1 MDLSAYVEGVCACPD
16 PHSLK
21 RLLISTLMDAYD
33 VKALSGFAF
42 PFGSATSK
50 GLRDPIISTFPEVVQ
65 IAYRSEMAEHDP
77 LMLAAMTLGAP
88 LQFSKI
94 EHTLPLSPATKQ
106 VLDLMRDS
114 GLHDGVMTPVF
125 AKPGFYAYF
134 SAAFDRERHDLKP
147 SDLRIIKII
156 FDEFY
161 FRHRELTRAQ
171 NGALSK
177 RERQVLVAMAEEKS
191 NAEIAATLGISEH
204 TVDTYV
210 RRCFAKLDVSSRA
223 QAVLKFLG
231 GGAYGMRVHRS
242 ISPTSGQSSI
252 E

>member
-1 MDLSAYVEGVCACPD
+1 MDLSAYIEGVYACPEA
-16 PHSLK
+16 HSLK
-21 RLLISTLMDAYD
+21 RLLISTLRDAYD

-42 PFGSATSK
+42 PFGGAIAA
-50 GLRDPIISTFPEVVQ
+50 GLQNPIISTFPEIVQ
-65 IAYRSEMAEHDP
+65 TAYRAEMAEQDP
-77 LMLAAMTLGAP
+77 IMMAAMTLGAP
-88 LQFSKI
+88 IQFSKI

-106 VLDLMRDS
+106 VLGLMREVS
-114 GLHDGVMTPVF
+114 LHDGVTTPVF

-134 SAAFDRERHDLKP
+134 SAAFDRVREDLKP

-177 RERQVLVAMAEEKS
+177 REREVLVAMAEEKS

-210 RRCFAKLDVSSRA
+210 RRCFSKLDVSSRS
-223 QAVLKFLG
+223 QAVLQFLG
-231 GGAYGMRVHRS
+231 GGVYGVGVRDPH
-242 ISPTSGQSSI
+242 
-252 E
+252 